1 MWIHFRLQAPYT
13 RKYIMISLKK
23 PMQDIISG
31 ETPGRDCFGCG
42 ADNPY
47 GLHLK
52 SCMEG
57 DIAVSLFT
65 PEPYHIAFPGIVNGG
80 IIATIIDCHGI
91 WASIGYYILHYKSEV
106 IDRPNVMYV
115 TRKLTI
121 EYLEPTPMGELTL
134 RGWVTKEC
142 GRSSTAQVELFSND
156 QLCACGEVVGV
167 RLSTFDLMSKFKIG

>member
-1 MWIHFRLQAPYT
+1 
-13 RKYIMISLKK
+13 MISLKK

>member
-1 MWIHFRLQAPYT
+1 
-13 RKYIMISLKK
+13 MISLKK

-106 IDRPNVMYV
+106 INRPNVMYV

>member
-1 MWIHFRLQAPYT
+1 
-13 RKYIMISLKK
+13 
-23 PMQDIISG
+23 MQDIISG